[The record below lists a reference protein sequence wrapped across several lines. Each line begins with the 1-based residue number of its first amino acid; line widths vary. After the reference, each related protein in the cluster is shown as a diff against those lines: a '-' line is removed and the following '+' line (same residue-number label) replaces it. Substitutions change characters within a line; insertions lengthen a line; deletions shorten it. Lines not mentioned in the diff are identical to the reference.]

1 MEKYTYVVTS
11 EWKTSQFL
19 VGVCSSATAAF
30 DVISSYGFLGR
41 VPSWSYQIEW
51 SVLSLAD
58 EIGYGRNMDAR
69 IFRGIID
76 DDSCEAVCLNIISSK
91 GKIVKQA
98 MVRRVPTNKILV
110 PRENHWLGGGVEE

>member
-1 MEKYTYVVTS
+1 MGKHTYVVTS

-30 DVISSYGFLGR
+30 DVISRYGFLGR
-41 VPSWSYQIEW
+41 VPNWSYQIEW

-58 EIGYGRNMDAR
+58 EIGYD
-69 IFRGIID
+69 IF
-76 DDSCEAVCLNIISSK
+76 SSK